1 MFSAKRPQGETNRER
16 ILEIRKLMKKEIM
29 LRKNKHRVFDMADMI
44 TQYGVPSL
52 CKYGDDCVQCLQHFM
67 HTNLDDSPRNAQN
80 CDAFAYDQEVSNAT
94 AQNIIADLVASM
106 NEEHATLVDKLANF
120 GDTLLDK
127 WPRRVRRSLFS
138 SEEAMLTS
146 SRITVHE

>member
-1 MFSAKRPQGETNRER
+1 
-16 ILEIRKLMKKEIM
+16 MKKEIM
-29 LRKNKHRVFDMADMI
+29 LRKNKYRIFDMADII
-44 TQYGVPSL
+44 TQYPNPSP
-52 CKYGDDCVQCLQHFM
+52 CKYGDTCVQCLQHFM
-67 HTNLDDSPRNAQN
+67 NANLEEISGKYAESGQN
-80 CDAFAYDQEVSNAT
+80 QDALAYDQEVSNAT

-138 SEEAMLTS
+138 SEEALLTS